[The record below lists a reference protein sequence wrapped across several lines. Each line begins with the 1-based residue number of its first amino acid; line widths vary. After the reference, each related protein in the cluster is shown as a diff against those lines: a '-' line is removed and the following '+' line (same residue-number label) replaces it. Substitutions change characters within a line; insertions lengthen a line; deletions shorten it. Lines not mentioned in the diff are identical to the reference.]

1 VDAAPEPIWVRGEI
15 TLGQFLKLAGVAESG
30 GHAKE
35 LIRDG
40 EVTVND
46 QEDRRRGRKLV
57 PGDLVRVGSV
67 TLVVEQRSSGAGE
80 QAPSRR

>member
-1 VDAAPEPIWVRGEI
+1 MDTAPQPIWVRGEI

-46 QEDRRRGRKLV
+46 AEERRRGRKLA
-57 PGDLVRVGSV
+57 PRDLVRVGTV
-67 TLVVEQRSSGAGE
+67 TLVVEQRPTGAGE
-80 QAPSRR
+80 QAPNPR

>member
-1 VDAAPEPIWVRGEI
+1 VGEAAQPIWVRGGI

-57 PGDLVRVGSV
+57 PGDLVQVGSV

-80 QAPSRR
+80 QTPSPR